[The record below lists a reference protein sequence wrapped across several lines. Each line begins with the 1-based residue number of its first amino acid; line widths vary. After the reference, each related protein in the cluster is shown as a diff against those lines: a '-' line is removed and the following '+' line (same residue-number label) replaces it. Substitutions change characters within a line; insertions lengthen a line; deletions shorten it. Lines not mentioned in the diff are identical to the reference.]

1 MNTIASGGIMARLHY
16 RWWMSFV
23 AAGILATIA
32 GCSGGS
38 ALDTAMV
45 TGVVTLDGEPVEG
58 ATVMFRPVTEGQ
70 GAPAT
75 GTTDASGK
83 YTLTTVAVGEAA
95 GAAGAGALPGEYYVG
110 VTKTVSAAQAQ
121 EEALMKAYESGDSQ
135 AVAKLQ
141 APSGQAP
148 KVEHVVPQ
156 KYNNPEASGLTVTVT
171 DGENDIPLEL
181 SSS

>member
-1 MNTIASGGIMARLHY
+1 MARLHY

-23 AAGILATIA
+23 AAGILATVV
-32 GCSGGS
+32 GCSGGG
-38 ALDTAMV
+38 ALDTAVV

-110 VTKTVSAAQAQ
+110 VSKTVSAAQAQ
-121 EEALMKAYESGDSQ
+121 QEALMKAYESGDSQ

-141 APSGQAP
+141 SQTEKAPE
-148 KVEHVVPQ
+148 VEHVVPK
-156 KYNNPEASGLTVTVT
+156 KYNNPEASGITATVA